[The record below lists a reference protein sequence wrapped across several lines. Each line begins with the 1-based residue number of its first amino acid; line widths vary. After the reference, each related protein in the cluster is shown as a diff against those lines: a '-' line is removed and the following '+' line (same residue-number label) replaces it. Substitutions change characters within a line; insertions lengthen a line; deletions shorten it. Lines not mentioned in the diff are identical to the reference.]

1 MNEVRESLAR
11 INTLLISDLKG
22 TSDELRTLIAA
33 IRKETDAKSEVLRT
47 ADSGDQAYIAASNG
61 LVELLQLNQ
70 AAVAANAE
78 IDRLCLAA
86 GKAVAKVMKKAP
98 K

>member
-47 ADSGDQAYIAASNG
+47 ADSGDQAYIADHMPGCSEAHSG
-61 LVELLQLNQ
+61 QE
-70 AAVAANAE
+70 A
-78 IDRLCLAA
+78 
-86 GKAVAKVMKKAP
+86 
-98 K
+98 

>member
-33 IRKETDAKSEVLRT
+33 IRKESDAKSEVLRT
-47 ADSGDQAYIAASNG
+47 ADSGDPAYIAASNG

-70 AAVAANAE
+70 AAVAANSE